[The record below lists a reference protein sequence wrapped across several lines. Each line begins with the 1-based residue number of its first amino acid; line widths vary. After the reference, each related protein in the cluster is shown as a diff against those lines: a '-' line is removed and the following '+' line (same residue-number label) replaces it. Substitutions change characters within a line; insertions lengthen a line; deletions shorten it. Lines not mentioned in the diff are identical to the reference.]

1 MHINIHVNIS
11 IIRPSEAA
19 DNHRNILK
27 RCDVL
32 SDPVKQLTITETF

>member
-1 MHINIHVNIS
+1 MYISIHVNIS

-27 RCDVL
+27 RCDGL
-32 SDPVKQLTITETF
+32 LCKIDGVKD